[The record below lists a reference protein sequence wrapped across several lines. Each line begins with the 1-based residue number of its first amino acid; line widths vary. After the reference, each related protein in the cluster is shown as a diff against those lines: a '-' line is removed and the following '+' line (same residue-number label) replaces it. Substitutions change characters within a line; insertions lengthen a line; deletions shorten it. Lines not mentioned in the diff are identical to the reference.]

1 MVVRSETKQKAASVR
16 TKRVQTVLTKEQY
29 ELLLQVAKKK
39 KKTVSA
45 LVRQAVEAECLEEEL
60 RTTRQHAL
68 KNLLSLGAPVSDWEE
83 MEGEIVKGVIGG

>member
-1 MVVRSETKQKAASVR
+1 MVVHSEAKQKTASVR

-29 ELLLQVAKKK
+29 ELLLQVAKKE

-45 LVRQAVEAECLEEEL
+45 LVRQAVEVECLEEEL

-68 KNLLSLGAPVSDWEE
+68 KNLLSLDAPVSNWEK

>member
-1 MVVRSETKQKAASVR
+1 MVVHSEAKQKTAYAR
-16 TKRVQTVLTKEQY
+16 TKRVQTVLTMKQY

-45 LVRQAVEAECLEEEL
+45 LVRQAVEVECLEEEL
-60 RTTRQHAL
+60 RMTRQHAL
-68 KNLLSLGAPVSDWEE
+68 KNLLSLDAPVSDWEK

>member
-1 MVVRSETKQKAASVR
+1 MVVHSKAKQKTASVR
-16 TKRVQTVLTKEQY
+16 TKRVQTVLTNEQY
-29 ELLLQVAKKK
+29 ELLLQGAKKE

-45 LVRQAVEAECLEEEL
+45 LVRQAVEVECLEEEL

-68 KNLLSLGAPVSDWEE
+68 KDLLSLDAPVSDWEK

>member
-1 MVVRSETKQKAASVR
+1 MIVRSGAKPKTDSVR

-29 ELLLQVAKKK
+29 ELLLQVAKKE

-45 LVRQAVEAECLEEEL
+45 LVRQAVEAEYLEEEL

-68 KNLLSLGAPVSDWEE
+68 KNLLSLDAPVSDWKE

>member
-1 MVVRSETKQKAASVR
+1 MVVRSKAKQKTASVR
-16 TKRVQTVLTKEQY
+16 TKRVQTVLTNEQY
-29 ELLLQVAKKK
+29 ELLLQVAKKR

-45 LVRQAVEAECLEEEL
+45 LVRQAVEVECLEEEL

-68 KNLLSLGAPVSDWEE
+68 KDLLSLDAPVSDWEK

>member
-1 MVVRSETKQKAASVR
+1 MVVHSEAKQKTTSVR
-16 TKRVQTVLTKEQY
+16 TKRVQTILTTEQY

-60 RTTRQHAL
+60 RATRQHAL
-68 KNLLSLGAPVSDWEE
+68 KNLLSLNAPVSDWEK
-83 MEGEIVKGVIGG
+83 MEGEIVKGVISG

>member
-1 MVVRSETKQKAASVR
+1 MKMVVHSKAKQKTASVR

-45 LVRQAVEAECLEEEL
+45 LVRQAVEVECLDL
-60 RTTRQHAL
+60 A
-68 KNLLSLGAPVSDWEE
+68 
-83 MEGEIVKGVIGG
+83 

>member
-1 MVVRSETKQKAASVR
+1 MIVRSGAKPKTGSVR

-29 ELLLQVAKKK
+29 ELLLQVAKKE

-68 KNLLSLGAPVSDWEE
+68 KNLLSLDAPVSDWKE